1 MVNFILFILGVI
13 GIVLFGTFVF
23 LVQIVRKPFKNESLK
38 KYFLALAIGLDQL
51 GGSIIYGLEDWCISS
66 VAYYDAEHGKNV
78 WFMNLINFL
87 FNDKEHCKKSYENEF
102 KKLGVK
108 PIR

>member
-1 MVNFILFILGVI
+1 MVNFILFILGVV
-13 GIVLFGTFVF
+13 GIILLGTVVF
-23 LVQIVRKPFKNESLK
+23 LVQIVRKPLRKESLK

-66 VAYYDAEHGKNV
+66 VAYFDAENGKNI
-78 WFMNLINFL
+78 WFMKLINFL
-87 FNDKEHCKKSYENEF
+87 FNDKEHCKNSFENEF